1 MWYLLEDL
9 LDQPWIMK
17 AFIGWGWLSVWI
29 MIFSTYSTGG
39 NFYRDLTE
47 VNEPAAAHAAPH

>member
-9 LDQPWIMK
+9 LEQPLIMK

-29 MIFSTYSTGG
+29 MIFSAGSSVW
-39 NFYRDLTE
+39 E
-47 VNEPAAAHAAPH
+47 MAKPA

>member
-17 AFIGWGWLSVWI
+17 AFIGWGWLAVWI
-29 MIFSTYSTGG
+29 MIFSTVSTGR
-39 NFYRDLTE
+39 NFYTDLTTAE
-47 VNEPAAAHAAPH
+47 PPAAAHSAPH

>member
-9 LDQPWIMK
+9 LEQPLIMK

-29 MIFSTYSTGG
+29 MVFSAGSSVAD
-39 NFYRDLTE
+39 FAKSASAAE
-47 VNEPAAAHAAPH
+47 APAAAHAAK